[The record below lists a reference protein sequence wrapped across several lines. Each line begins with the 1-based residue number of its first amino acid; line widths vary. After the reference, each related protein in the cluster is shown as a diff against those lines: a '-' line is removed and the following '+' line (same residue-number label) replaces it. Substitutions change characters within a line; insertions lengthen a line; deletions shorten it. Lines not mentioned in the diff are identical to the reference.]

1 MKKYRYILFDLDGTL
16 THSHPGIYGCFRYAL
31 EKMGL
36 PEPKMEQLRRCIGP
50 SLMYSFQN
58 YFDMDEEMAR
68 VATANYRERY
78 SVIGWQENAAID
90 GALEALKAL
99 KEAGYKTA
107 MATSKP
113 IVYAEK
119 IAAMFGFSPY
129 LDAEV
134 GCGIDGSL
142 PTKADVIAE
151 AMRQLGASAEE
162 CLMVGDRFHDAE
174 GAQVHGMDCALLRVG
189 YAENEEEFVWS
200 KPTYV
205 FDGFEELKALLLSE

>member
-31 EKMGL
+31 AKMGL
-36 PEPKMEQLRRCIGP
+36 EEPKIEQLRRCIGP

-58 YFDMDEEMAR
+58 YFGMDEETAKI
-68 VATANYRERY
+68 ATANYRERY

-90 GALEALKAL
+90 GAIDTLKAL
-99 KEAGYKTA
+99 KEAGYKLA
-107 MATSKP
+107 LATSKP
-113 IVYAEK
+113 IVYAEQ
-119 IAAMFGFSPY
+119 ISAMFGFAPY
-129 LDAEV
+129 MDVEV

-151 AMRQLGASAEE
+151 VMKRLGARAED

-174 GAQVHGMDCALLRVG
+174 GAREHGMDCALLKVG

-205 FDGFEELKALLLSE
+205 FENFQGLQALLLNK